1 MLTEVATV
9 DVLLTA
15 GVTVT
20 VSTVVV
26 LAAGAGWAAAAAVV
40 VEAEVFA
47 DLAAVW
53 LEGGAL

>member
-40 VEAEVFA
+40 VEAEVFV

>member
-1 MLTEVATV
+1 MLTDVATV
-9 DVLLTA
+9 DVVTA

-26 LAAGAGWAAAAAVV
+26 LAAGAGGAAAAAVV
-40 VEAEVFA
+40 VEAEVLA